1 MRQEREHIS
10 KSPRLR
16 PPSVCFDSCILFF
29 VCGSGTF
36 FFKKNLQDGEVE
48 ARDNR
53 MESCLGHGRHALD
66 HLQFLYFF
74 LCLFFFVF
82 LVLFFACLGHGRD
95 ALDHLQV
102 AVYIIYVLIYT

>member
-74 LCLFFFVF
+74 LFLFFLCSWYFF
-82 LVLFFACLGHGRD
+82 LP
-95 ALDHLQV
+95 ALVTGVTHL
-102 AVYIIYVLIYT
+102 IICKSRFILSMF